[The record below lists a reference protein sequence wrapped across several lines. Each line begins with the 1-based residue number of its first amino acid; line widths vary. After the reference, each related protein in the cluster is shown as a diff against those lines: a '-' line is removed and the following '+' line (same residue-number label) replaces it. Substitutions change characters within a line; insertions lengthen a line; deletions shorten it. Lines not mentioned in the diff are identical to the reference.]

1 MIFEPLA
8 LAGAFLVHLERIED
22 ERGWNA
28 RMWCVRELEEQGL
41 ASQFVQSNAIHN
53 RRRGT
58 VRGMHYQI
66 PPMAD
71 AKLFSVVSGSIY
83 DVIVDLRE
91 DSRTWGEWASV
102 ELHAGDDRLLYVPRG
117 FGQGFQTLEDDT
129 DLIYS
134 VTAFHSPEHSRGFRH
149 DDPAFAIA
157 WPLPVSTISD
167 KDRRWSDY
175 GEGS

>member
-8 LAGAFLVHLERIED
+8 LPGAFLVHLERIED

-28 RMWCVRELEEQGL
+28 RMWCVRELDEQGL
-41 ASQFVQSNAIHN
+41 ASRFVQSNAIHN
-53 RRRGT
+53 RHRGT
-58 VRGMHYQI
+58 VRGMHYQVA
-66 PPMAD
+66 PMAE
-71 AKLFSVVSGSIY
+71 AKLFCVVRGSIY

-91 DSRTWGEWASV
+91 DSRTRGRWASV
-102 ELHAGDDRLLYVPRG
+102 ELHGGDDLLLYVPQG

-149 DDPAFAIA
+149 DDPAFAIE
-157 WPLPVSTISD
+157 WPLPVSTISE
-167 KDRRWSDY
+167 KDRRWPDY
-175 GEGS
+175 GETS

>member
-83 DVIVDLRE
+83 DGIVDLRE

-149 DDPAFAIA
+149 DDPAFAIE